1 MTDIFCELLS
11 IKEPQ
16 TTLQNKGTNVQS
28 YWKMSTQDTKKN
40 FGIEVV
46 LLTVRRRLELIIL
59 VVWIAHLLYSYFV
72 TKLRKKIIAY
82 VRLQLKRPLPPIRT
96 SAFLGGPPF
105 PSPNVPTL
113 WMTPSRTFFLFSRKN
128 VSYLFYI
135 CFVLLE
141 MQLFLL
147 WNFPDKISLGDGC

>member
-1 MTDIFCELLS
+1 MS
-11 IKEPQ
+11 I
-16 TTLQNKGTNVQS
+16 QN
-28 YWKMSTQDTKKN
+28 TKKYL
-40 FGIEVV
+40 GIEVA

-59 VVWIAHLLYSYFV
+59 VVWIAYLLYAFFV
-72 TKLRKKIIAY
+72 MKLQKKIMAY
-82 VRLQLKRPLPPIRT
+82 VGLQLKLPLPPIRA
-96 SAFLGGPPF
+96 SAFLAGLPF

-128 VSYLFYI
+128 ISYLFYI
-135 CFVLLE
+135 CFILLE